1 MRHVEIKSS
10 ADLTEVDIFGQI
22 GDSFFEEGNTLE
34 SVRAEI
40 SNTKHELI
48 INVASL
54 GGVAFEGLAI
64 HDLIASHP
72 YNTTVNILG
81 ATASAAAVIAMAGDT
96 VNISENSLF
105 LVHDSHGI
113 AQGNAD
119 ELESIASDMRK
130 VDDRMVSIFTKRTGK
145 TESEVRELMKGDK
158 FISPVEAKEFGF
170 VDSIKEPAKIAAS
183 IDKEKIKNSLLTENQ
198 KFQILNS
205 SKMEL
210 TPITNQLKELTE
222 KVTNFISANKE
233 VKIADEKE
241 ITEEITGIVATLET
255 LGNEN
260 KTLGTENQELNTKVS
275 TQTEEIKTLNAELS
289 KYKATP
295 VEVEPKVD
303 TEPTEEL
310 NTNEGAFGNTFKQ
323 RIYSRLTN

>member
-10 ADLTEVDIFGQI
+10 SDFTEVDIFGQI

-34 SVRAEI
+34 SIRAEI
-40 SNTKHELI
+40 SNTKQDLVV
-48 INVASL
+48 NVASL
-54 GGVAFEGLAI
+54 GGIAFEGLAI

-119 ELESIASDMRK
+119 DLESIASDMRK
-130 VDDRMVSIFTKRTGK
+130 VDDRMVSIFTKKTGK
-145 TESEVRELMKGDK
+145 KETEVRELMKGDK
-158 FISPVEAKEFGF
+158 FLSPNEAKDFGF
-170 VDSIKEPAKIAAS
+170 VDSIKEPSKIAAS
-183 IDKEKIKNSLLTENQ
+183 IDMKKIKNSLLTENQ
-198 KFQILNS
+198 KFQILNLK
-205 SKMEL
+205 KMEL
-210 TPITNQLKELTE
+210 TPLTKQLKELTE
-222 KVTNFISANKE
+222 KVTNFITANKE

-241 ITEEITGIVATLET
+241 ITDEISGIGTTLDT
-255 LGNEN
+255 LGKEN
-260 KTLGTENQELNTKVS
+260 TTLGTENQELNTKVS
-275 TQTEEIKTLNAELS
+275 TQTEEIKSLNSELA

-310 NTNEGAFGNTFKQ
+310 DTDEGAFGNTFKK